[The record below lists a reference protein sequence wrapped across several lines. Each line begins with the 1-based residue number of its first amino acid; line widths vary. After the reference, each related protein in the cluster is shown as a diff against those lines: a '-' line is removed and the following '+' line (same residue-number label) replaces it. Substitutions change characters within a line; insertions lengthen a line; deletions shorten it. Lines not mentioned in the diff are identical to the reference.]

1 MKRILM
7 ALAIVCILAVCAV
20 GVIAPQ
26 VSRYLV
32 APPSHWPGGKF
43 ALFEVKEGATATGVA
58 DELASKGLIRSAW
71 QFKRILRSLGA
82 ESKLRPG
89 MYRVEPGT
97 DATKLA
103 HQLADHDIWAI
114 KVTIPEGLTLKQIA
128 ERIEKAGQVENGQWL
143 PKAQDIIAQA
153 TAANLRKA
161 TGLSIPTAS
170 AEGYLFPATYGF
182 RAGESADEI
191 VDTMFRE
198 FFSRFVTRYDAEL
211 KRRRLS
217 AHQLVTLASIVERE
231 AEKDTERPLIA
242 QVFLNRL
249 AKGMRLQSCA
259 TVQYVLPKHKTRL
272 LFEDLKIASP
282 YNTYRNAG
290 LPPGPICCPGDA
302 SLRAAVFP
310 QATDALYFV
319 ARGDGTH
326 IFSRTWAEH
335 QAAIAKLRGQAGG
348 NALVEQANPQPD
360 RAQPAGR

>member
-1 MKRILM
+1 MKRALM
-7 ALAIVCILAVCAV
+7 ALAILCILAVCTV

-32 APPSHWPGGKF
+32 AAPSHWPGGKF
-43 ALFEVKEGATATGVA
+43 VLFEVKEGATATGIA
-58 DELASKGLIRSAW
+58 HELASKGLIRSPW

-89 MYRVEPGT
+89 VYRVEPGT
-97 DATKLA
+97 DASKLA
-103 HQLADHDIWAI
+103 RQLADHDTWTI

-143 PKAQDIIAQA
+143 PKAPEIIAQA
-153 TAANLRKA
+153 TSAHLRKV
-161 TGLSIPTAS
+161 TGISIPTPS

-191 VDTMFRE
+191 VATMFRE
-198 FFSRFVTRYDAEL
+198 FFSRFVTRYDNEL
-211 KRRRLS
+211 KHRRLS
-217 AHQLVTLASIVERE
+217 PHQLVTLASIVERE
-231 AEKDTERPLIA
+231 AEKDSERPVIA

-259 TVQYVLPKHKTRL
+259 TVQYALPKHKSRL
-272 LFEDLKIASP
+272 LYEDLKIDSP

-290 LPPGPICCPGDA
+290 LPPGPICSPGDA
-302 SLRAAVFP
+302 SLKAAVNP

-335 QAAIAKLRGQAGG
+335 QAAIAKLRGKAGG
-348 NALVEQANPQPD
+348 NPLVEQANPQPD
-360 RAQPAGR
+360 RATPAGR